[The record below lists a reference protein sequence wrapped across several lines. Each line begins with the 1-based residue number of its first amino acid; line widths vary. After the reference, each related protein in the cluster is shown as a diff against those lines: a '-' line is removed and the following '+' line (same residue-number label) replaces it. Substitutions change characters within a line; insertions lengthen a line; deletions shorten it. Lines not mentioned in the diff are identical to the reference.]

1 MIKMKNKRLKKETI
15 KKLEELKEELP
26 SMCYDDIYCELDNIL
41 IEYDNEAQDNLYL
54 SDALNEIGN
63 FVDEEM
69 LPDLIRACNDD
80 ICRLRCFIGCTNLA
94 SIYKLDGYGNLEN
107 VNDDDFIYAIDEIIE
122 RIKESE
128 EN

>member
-1 MIKMKNKRLKKETI
+1 MKNERLKKETI
-15 KKLEELKEELP
+15 KKLEELKEKLP

-54 SDALNEIGN
+54 CDALNEIGN
-63 FVDEEM
+63 FVDEEI
-69 LPDLIRACNDD
+69 LPDLIKNCNDD
-80 ICRLRCFIGCTNLA
+80 IDRLRCFIGYTNVA

-107 VNDDDFIYAIDEIIE
+107 VNDDDFIYCIDKIIE